1 MADLQKLIDTAD
13 ELDFN
18 LTGQLRDADV
28 EQLVKH
34 WRPWISFHELE
45 RFHPIAFE
53 DFLEKPQQVFDLL
66 QEPAREE
73 LRLVRWIE
81 NAAGL
86 AVLETFDP
94 PILTKGLGFR
104 EKAQPVSADD
114 PPVPT
119 SQVLG
124 SADTVLQS
132 LELEEADK
140 DAVITNG
147 TSYRSARQLFGAS
160 DTVAGNPEPAPT
172 DPREPRWDMKVIA
185 EFKMLLETLEY
196 ELRVER
202 EDYPDDAL
210 RGGFEVLSLFF
221 SKKPDDTGVPGG
233 SGGQPATPTFLPR
246 SLMVEVLL
254 QLIEGHRAGSTAME
268 QAALDLIPDD
278 WQFNFAPWE
287 AIKRFAFI
295 EYYLFYTYNDFDQY
309 ATWPWENRHE
319 GDIEGFCL
327 VFERAQLENAVQDG
341 TPLVDVRPLTIIT
354 SVHEEFQDADRLRH
368 LDQSL
373 SQEEFRQAM
382 QVYVA
387 VGSHATYLKSGS
399 HDHFDFSDSLTAP
412 FQTDSFLIDLLA
424 LVATLSGITLLV
436 AIAEHFVGTDDETS
450 DQGII
455 ADSDELPNTN
465 PDEQQRVVRPET
477 LHLPLSSQD
486 HIYAPQSPGDLAR
499 LAVRAFAGK
508 WGGHNEIKNKSW
520 PHQAKTGR
528 YFRKLL
534 PRVQPVID

>member
-1 MADLQKLIDTAD
+1 
-13 ELDFN
+13 
-18 LTGQLRDADV
+18 
-28 EQLVKH
+28 
-34 WRPWISFHELE
+34 
-45 RFHPIAFE
+45 
-53 DFLEKPQQVFDLL
+53 
-66 QEPAREE
+66 
-73 LRLVRWIE
+73 
-81 NAAGL
+81 
-86 AVLETFDP
+86 
-94 PILTKGLGFR
+94 
-104 EKAQPVSADD
+104 
-114 PPVPT
+114 
-119 SQVLG
+119 
-124 SADTVLQS
+124 
-132 LELEEADK
+132 
-140 DAVITNG
+140 
-147 TSYRSARQLFGAS
+147 
-160 DTVAGNPEPAPT
+160 
-172 DPREPRWDMKVIA
+172 
-185 EFKMLLETLEY
+185 
-196 ELRVER
+196 
-202 EDYPDDAL
+202 
-210 RGGFEVLSLFF
+210 
-221 SKKPDDTGVPGG
+221 
-233 SGGQPATPTFLPR
+233 
-246 SLMVEVLL
+246 MVEVLL

-424 LVATLSGITLLV
+424 LVATLSGITLLF
-436 AIAEHFVGTDDETS
+436 AIAEHFFGTDDETS

-455 ADSDELPNTN
+455 ADSDEFPNTN
-465 PDEQQRVVRPET
+465 PDEQQRVFRPET
-477 LHLPLSSQD
+477 LHLPLSREN
-486 HIYAPQSPGDLAR
+486 HIYAPKPPGDLER

-508 WGGHNEIKNKSW
+508 WGGHDEIKNKSW
-520 PHQAKTGR
+520 PYQAKTGR